1 MVLNHFRRVS
11 VAIVSPEIS
20 GTDLRV
26 SIPRWQHV
34 YAVPFLPFYPLLAYS
49 YYIKYDQWLKS
60 EEWTF
65 LACVLLGVG
74 HALSFL
80 VTRWSAKAKAWI
92 TTRKVCPHHTLVR
105 VTYTNDNTRLAH
117 SSRRTAFASSLLLIA
132 GREKSFPL
140 SNPFPPIPPR
150 TRSAINK
157 TPTRCTPLRPSR
169 SAYSHIQHLR
179 TPLSLIIVNLWH

>member
-34 YAVPFLPFYPLLAYS
+34 YALPFLPFYPLLAYA

-80 VTRWSAKAKAWI
+80 VTRWNAKARAWI
-92 TTRKVCPHHTLVR
+92 TTRKVCP
-105 VTYTNDNTRLAH
+105 ASH
-117 SSRRTAFASSLLLIA
+117 SS
-132 GREKSFPL
+132 
-140 SNPFPPIPPR
+140 PR
-150 TRSAINK
+150 H
-157 TPTRCTPLRPSR
+157 RCQWQL
-169 SAYSHIQHLR
+169 
-179 TPLSLIIVNLWH
+179 

>member
-34 YAVPFLPFYPLLAYS
+34 YAVPFLPFYPLLAYA
-49 YYIKYDQWLKS
+49 YYIRYDQWLKS

-65 LACVLLGVG
+65 LACVLLGAG

-92 TTRKVCPHHTLVR
+92 TTRKVCPHYILVR
-105 VTYTNDNTRLAH
+105 VTDADGNIRLAQ
-117 SSRRTAFASSLLLIA
+117 SPTRTAFASSLLRIV
-132 GREKSFPL
+132 GREKLCPSLNAFPL
-140 SNPFPPIPPR
+140 IPPR

-157 TPTRCTPLRPSR
+157 TPTRSTPLRPLH
-169 SAYSHIQHLR
+169 SAHSHIHHLR
-179 TPLSLIIVNLWH
+179 TPLSPIIVNLWG

>member
-1 MVLNHFRRVS
+1 MMLNHFRRVS

-34 YAVPFLPFYPLLAYS
+34 YAVPFLPFYPLLAYA

-65 LACVLLGVG
+65 LACVLLGAG

-92 TTRKVCPHHTLVR
+92 TTRKVCPHHILVR
-105 VTYTNDNTRLAH
+105 VTEADENTRLLH
-117 SSRRTAFASSLLLIA
+117 SSRQTAFASSLLLIA
-132 GREKSFPL
+132 GKEKLCHS
-140 SNPFPPIPPR
+140 SNVFPPIPPR

-157 TPTRCTPLRPSR
+157 TPTRCTPLDPLL
-169 SAYSHIQHLR
+169 SAYSHIHHLR
-179 TPLSLIIVNLWH
+179 TPLSVIIGNLWD

>member
-1 MVLNHFRRVS
+1 MVFNHFRRVS

-34 YAVPFLPFYPLLAYS
+34 YAVPFLPFYPLLAYA

-65 LACVLLGVG
+65 LACVLLGAG

-80 VTRWSAKAKAWI
+80 VTRWSAKAKAWV
-92 TTRKVCPHHTLVR
+92 TTRKVCPHHILVR
-105 VTYTNDNTRLAH
+105 VTDADGNIRLPH
-117 SSRRTAFASSLLLIA
+117 
-132 GREKSFPL
+132 
-140 SNPFPPIPPR
+140 
-150 TRSAINK
+150 
-157 TPTRCTPLRPSR
+157 
-169 SAYSHIQHLR
+169 Y
-179 TPLSLIIVNLWH
+179 

>member
-1 MVLNHFRRVS
+1 MVHDLSHRVS

-34 YAVPFLPFYPLLAYS
+34 YAVPFLPFYPLLAYA
-49 YYIKYDQWLKS
+49 YYVKYDQWLRS

-65 LACVLLGVG
+65 LACVLLGAG

-92 TTRKVCPHHTLVR
+92 TTREVRARHIFLR
-105 VTYTNDNTRLAH
+105 VTNTHGNTRLPH
-117 SSRRTAFASSLLLIA
+117 SPRQTAFAFSLLLIA
-132 GREKSFPL
+132 GREKL
-140 SNPFPPIPPR
+140 
-150 TRSAINK
+150 
-157 TPTRCTPLRPSR
+157 CPS
-169 SAYSHIQHLR
+169 
-179 TPLSLIIVNLWH
+179 

>member
-1 MVLNHFRRVS
+1 MLNHFCRVS

-34 YAVPFLPFYPLLAYS
+34 YAVPFLPFYPLLAYA

-65 LACVLLGVG
+65 LACVLLGAG

-80 VTRWSAKAKAWI
+80 VTRWSAKARAWI
-92 TTRKVCPHHTLVR
+92 TTRKVCPHHILVR
-105 VTYTNDNTRLAH
+105 VAMPMENNRLAH
-117 SSRRTAFASSLLLIA
+117 LPRRTAFASSLLLIV
-132 GREKSFPL
+132 GREKLCPL
-140 SNPFPPIPPR
+140 SNAFPLIPPR

-157 TPTRCTPLRPSR
+157 TPTRCTPLNPSH
-169 SAYSHIQHLR
+169 SAHSHIHHLR
-179 TPLSLIIVNLWH
+179 TPHSLIIVNLWD

>member
-1 MVLNHFRRVS
+1 MVLNHFHRVT

-34 YAVPFLPFYPLLAYS
+34 YAVPFLPFYPLLAYA

-65 LACVLLGVG
+65 LACVLLGAG

-92 TTRKVCPHHTLVR
+92 TTRKVCPHHILVR
-105 VTYTNDNTRLAH
+105 VTDADGNTRLAPRCGLH
-117 SSRRTAFASSLLLIA
+117 SHPPCPSSRA
-132 GREKSFPL
+132 GRNCAL
-140 SNPFPPIPPR
+140 CQ
-150 TRSAINK
+150 TRSLRSHHVLVQLSTRHLLGALYWAHHVR
-157 TPTRCTPLRPSR
+157 PTSISIIYAPPSR
-169 SAYSHIQHLR
+169 
-179 TPLSLIIVNLWH
+179 